1 MSEQMTEAQQN
12 SFMEGFEEAI
22 GHSAEEVGT
31 DEPTWEEDSAPNT
44 NEEMESIAISGEN
57 QPAEN
62 AFVTVRYNG
71 EDITLSKEEAITA
84 AQKGLNYDKLQA
96 RLQTLQTSGATHQE
110 AGRMAQS
117 FGAGPANRA
126 YNPYR
131 EQNNLPPAMRLQQLE
146 REAYMRKVEDMEKQ
160 SYIDFVRAYPD
171 VKEFPLEV
179 LTMLKQGLKPL
190 EAYRT
195 YENKQLK
202 EALAM
207 QGKKQQNLQS
217 KVGSAGSEAEDEEND
232 PFLVGFHSI
241 LSK

>member
-1 MSEQMTEAQQN
+1 MTEAQQN
-12 SFMEGFEEAI
+12 SFMEGFEEAM
-22 GHSAEEVGT
+22 GYSAEDVNIE
-31 DEPTWEEDSAPNT
+31 EPTWEEEDIAPNT
-44 NEEMESIAISGEN
+44 SEEMENTEPSGEN

-71 EDITLSKEEAITA
+71 EDVTLSKEDAITA

-96 RLQTLQTSGATHQE
+96 RLQALQTSGTAYPK
-110 AGRMAQS
+110 AGQTERSYGIAP
-117 FGAGPANRA
+117 AGEA

-146 REAYMRKVEDMEKQ
+146 QEVYMRKAEDMERQ
-160 SYIDFVRAYPD
+160 SYVDFVRAYPD
-171 VKEFPLEV
+171 VKEFPPEV
-179 LTMLKQGLKPL
+179 LTMLKQGVKPL

-207 QGKKQQNLQS
+207 QGKKQQNLQN
-217 KVGSAGSEAEDEEND
+217 KVGPAGSEAEDEETD
-232 PFLVGFHSI
+232 PFLIGFHSI